1 MTLELFDNRV
11 VIEPIEAT
19 QKTASGIILP
29 DSDKKVTQGHVRYV
43 GPGKTFDNGS
53 TTPCSVVPGDF
64 VLFDQYA
71 GTKINWDA
79 NSDKEFIV
87 MRDTDIIGKVKEPT
101 N

>member
-53 TTPCSVVPGDF
+53 TTPC
-64 VLFDQYA
+64 
-71 GTKINWDA
+71 
-79 NSDKEFIV
+79 
-87 MRDTDIIGKVKEPT
+87 
-101 N
+101 